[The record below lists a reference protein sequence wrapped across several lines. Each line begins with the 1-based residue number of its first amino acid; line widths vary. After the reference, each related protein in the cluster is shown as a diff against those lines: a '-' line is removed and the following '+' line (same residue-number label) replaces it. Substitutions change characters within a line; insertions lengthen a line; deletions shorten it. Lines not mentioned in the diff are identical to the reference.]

1 MTRSSSNPWSDYDFD
16 TPPNFIVRFLWFC
29 AGADPQI
36 LVRCPHSERVK
47 YQGLGGVVLAT
58 AVLAFFSGSYAFYTV
73 FSPREATVLADA
85 QQSLSIPT
93 VLMAFVAGIVWALV
107 IFNLDRFVV
116 SSAGKGDGKE
126 TISWAEL
133 KNASPRLLMAVAI
146 ALTIS
151 KPLEIR
157 IMESEIEAQLE
168 LEQREYQ
175 AELDE
180 ASENLFAARKA
191 ELLQIVDDSVRRIDE
206 RRAYLETRRSEI
218 QKQRRLLEQEAEGA
232 VGSGVAGRGPAWQDK
247 RDNLE
252 RMSAEL
258 EIDCA
263 SEEGRIKL
271 VEQDRENAKTQ
282 LGELNAELE
291 EQKDFNARQAHAL
304 DGLAKRI
311 EVADE
316 IAPWIGRALLMLF
329 VLIEVAPILFKL
341 MLTKGPY
348 DYLEQDLKLLTAARL
363 GIEIDGKLVVSPEGD
378 GTELREDLHHA
389 AVARFVTERRRIEVE
404 RDLADHALTAFEEQ
418 VRRDIEQDVEPFVAV
433 EE

>member
-1 MTRSSSNPWSDYDFD
+1 MNSSSHDPWSDYDFSP
-16 TPPNFIVRFLWFC
+16 TTNYATRVLWFC

-36 LVRCPHSERVK
+36 LNRCPHSERVK

-58 AVLAFFSGSYAFYTV
+58 AVLAFLSGSHAFYTV
-73 FSPREATVLADA
+73 FVPREATVLDDL
-85 QQSLSIPT
+85 QQSMSLPT
-93 VLMAFVAGIVWALV
+93 LAFSVVAGLVWALV

-126 TISWAEL
+126 TISWDEI
-133 KNASPRLLMAVAI
+133 KNAMPRLLMAVAI

-168 LEQREYQ
+168 LEQRAYQ

-180 ASENLFAARKA
+180 ATENQFADRKA
-191 ELLQIVDDSVRRIDE
+191 ELLNKIEESVQRIDE
-206 RRAYLETRRSEI
+206 RRTYLESRRSEI

-232 VGSGVAGRGPAWQDK
+232 VGSGIAGRGPAWQDK
-247 RDNLE
+247 KENLE
-252 RMSAEL
+252 RMGAEL
-258 EIDCA
+258 ERDKA
-263 SEEGRIKL
+263 SEEERIGL
-271 VEQDRENAKTQ
+271 MEAERDRLKRQ
-282 LGELNAELE
+282 LGELNEELD

-311 EVADE
+311 EVGHE
-316 IAPWIGRALLMLF
+316 ISPLIGYALMLLF

-348 DYLEQDLKLLTAARL
+348 DYLEQDLKLLTAANM
-363 GIEIDGKLVVSPEGD
+363 GIEIDGKLVVSPEGL
-378 GTELREDLHHA
+378 GEELRESLHHA
-389 AVARFVTERRRIEVE
+389 PHARFETEKRRIEVE
-404 RDLADHALTAFEEQ
+404 RNLASHALDAFEQ
-418 VRRDIEQDVEPFVAV
+418 RVRKDIDEDVDAFVAV
-433 EE
+433 E

>member
-1 MTRSSSNPWSDYDFD
+1 MNSSSHDPWSDYDFSP
-16 TPPNFIVRFLWFC
+16 TTNYATRVLWFC

-36 LVRCPHSERVK
+36 LNRCPHSERVK

-58 AVLAFFSGSYAFYTV
+58 AVLAFLSGSHAFYTV
-73 FSPREATVLADA
+73 FVPREATVLDDL
-85 QQSLSIPT
+85 QQSMSLPT
-93 VLMAFVAGIVWALV
+93 LAFSVVAGLVWALV

-126 TISWAEL
+126 TISWDEI
-133 KNASPRLLMAVAI
+133 KNAMPRLLMAVAI

-168 LEQREYQ
+168 LEQRAYQ

-180 ASENLFAARKA
+180 ATENQFADRKA
-191 ELLQIVDDSVRRIDE
+191 ELLNKIEESVQRIDE
-206 RRAYLETRRSEI
+206 RRTYLESRRSEI

-232 VGSGVAGRGPAWQDK
+232 VGSGIAGRGPAWQDK
-247 RDNLE
+247 KENLE
-252 RMSAEL
+252 RMGAEL
-258 EIDCA
+258 ERDKA
-263 SEEGRIKL
+263 SEEERIGL
-271 VEQDRENAKTQ
+271 MEAERDRLKRQ
-282 LGELNAELE
+282 LGELNEELD

-311 EVADE
+311 EVGHE
-316 IAPWIGRALLMLF
+316 ISPLIGYALMLLF

-348 DYLEQDLKLLTAARL
+348 DYLEQDLKLLTAANM
-363 GIEIDGKLVVSPEGD
+363 GIEIDGKLVVSPEGL
-378 GTELREDLHHA
+378 GEELREDLHHA
-389 AVARFVTERRRIEVE
+389 PHARFETEKRRIEVE
-404 RDLADHALTAFEEQ
+404 RNLASHALDAFEQ
-418 VRRDIEQDVEPFVAV
+418 RVRKDIDEDVDAFVGV
-433 EE
+433 E

>member
-258 EIDCA
+258 EIDRA

>member
-1 MTRSSSNPWSDYDFD
+1 MNSSSHDPWSDYDFSP
-16 TPPNFIVRFLWFC
+16 TTNYATRVLWFC

-36 LVRCPHSERVK
+36 LNRCPHSERVK

-58 AVLAFFSGSYAFYTV
+58 AVLAFLSGSHAFYTV
-73 FSPREATVLADA
+73 FVPREATVLDDL
-85 QQSLSIPT
+85 QQSMSLPT
-93 VLMAFVAGIVWALV
+93 LAFSVVAGLVWALV

-126 TISWAEL
+126 TISWDEI
-133 KNASPRLLMAVAI
+133 KNAMPRLLMAVAI

-168 LEQREYQ
+168 LEQRAYQ

-180 ASENLFAARKA
+180 ATENQFADRKA
-191 ELLQIVDDSVRRIDE
+191 ELLNKIEESVQRIDE
-206 RRAYLETRRSEI
+206 RRTYLESRRSEI

-232 VGSGVAGRGPAWQDK
+232 VGSGIAGRGPAWQDK
-247 RDNLE
+247 KENLE
-252 RMSAEL
+252 RMGAEL
-258 EIDCA
+258 ERDKA
-263 SEEGRIKL
+263 SEEERIGL
-271 VEQDRENAKTQ
+271 MEAERDRLKRQ
-282 LGELNAELE
+282 LGELNEELD

-311 EVADE
+311 EVGHE
-316 IAPWIGRALLMLF
+316 ISPLIGYALMLLF

-348 DYLEQDLKLLTAARL
+348 DYLEQDLKLLTAANM
-363 GIEIDGKLVVSPEGD
+363 GIEIDGKLVVSPEGL
-378 GTELREDLHHA
+378 GEELRESLHHA
-389 AVARFVTERRRIEVE
+389 PHARFETEKRRIEVE
-404 RDLADHALTAFEEQ
+404 RNLASHALDAFEQ
-418 VRRDIEQDVEPFVAV
+418 RVRKDIDEDVDAFVGV
-433 EE
+433 E

>member
-1 MTRSSSNPWSDYDFD
+1 MNSSSHDPWSDYDFSP
-16 TPPNFIVRFLWFC
+16 TTNYATRVLWFC

-36 LVRCPHSERVK
+36 LNRCPHSERVK

-58 AVLAFFSGSYAFYTV
+58 AVLAFLSGSHAFYTV
-73 FSPREATVLADA
+73 FVPREATVLDDL
-85 QQSLSIPT
+85 QQSMSLPT
-93 VLMAFVAGIVWALV
+93 LAFSVVAGLVWALV

-126 TISWAEL
+126 TISWDEI
-133 KNASPRLLMAVAI
+133 KNAMPRLLMAVAI

-168 LEQREYQ
+168 LEQRAYQ

-180 ASENLFAARKA
+180 ATENQFADRKA
-191 ELLQIVDDSVRRIDE
+191 ELLNKIEESVQRIDE
-206 RRAYLETRRSEI
+206 RRTYLESRRSEI

-232 VGSGVAGRGPAWQDK
+232 VGSGIAGRGPAWQDK
-247 RDNLE
+247 KENLE
-252 RMSAEL
+252 RMGAEL
-258 EIDCA
+258 ERDKA
-263 SEEGRIKL
+263 SEEERIGL
-271 VEQDRENAKTQ
+271 MEAERDRLKRQ
-282 LGELNAELE
+282 LGELNEELD

-311 EVADE
+311 EVGHE
-316 IAPWIGRALLMLF
+316 ISPLIGYALMLLF

-348 DYLEQDLKLLTAARL
+348 DYLEQDLKLLTAANM
-363 GIEIDGKLVVSPEGD
+363 GIEIDGKLVVSPEGL
-378 GTELREDLHHA
+378 GEELREDLHHA
-389 AVARFVTERRRIEVE
+389 PHARFETEKRRIEVE
-404 RDLADHALTAFEEQ
+404 RNLASHALDAFEQ
-418 VRRDIEQDVEPFVAV
+418 RVRKDIDEDVDAFVAV
-433 EE
+433 E